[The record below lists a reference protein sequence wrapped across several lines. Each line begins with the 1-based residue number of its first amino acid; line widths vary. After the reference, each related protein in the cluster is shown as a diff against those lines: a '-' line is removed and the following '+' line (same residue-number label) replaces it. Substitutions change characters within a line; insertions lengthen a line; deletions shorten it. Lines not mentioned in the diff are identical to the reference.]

1 MNLTSELDMIN
12 IHNPISSKSLTVDF
26 DSKQSP
32 EQIFLFIK
40 FEGKGEYLK
49 TDSLRCAY
57 LNG

>member
-1 MNLTSELDMIN
+1 MIN

-49 TDSLRCAY
+49 TDSLGCAY
-57 LNG
+57 LNGW